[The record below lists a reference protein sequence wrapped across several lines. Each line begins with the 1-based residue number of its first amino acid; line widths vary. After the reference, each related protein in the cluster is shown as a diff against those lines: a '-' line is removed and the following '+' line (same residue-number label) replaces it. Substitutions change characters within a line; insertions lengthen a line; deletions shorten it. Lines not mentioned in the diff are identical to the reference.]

1 VDRFEWAL
9 TEEELAGA
17 PAHTPD
23 PVELADVQMLLAGAY
38 APLDG
43 FMSQADC
50 AALERHGRLPAD
62 GVWPVITLVV
72 PDAAV
77 GVGARAVVLTDP
89 EGAPVGA
96 LQIAERWPAR
106 QPGHSHLSGAVRA
119 YGDGGVPFHRF
130 RLSAA
135 DTRQRLGAGRAA
147 EAGPPSSRLTPDR
160 AGASRAAE
168 AVPPSSRLTPDRA
181 GASRVVGFFADRP
194 LHRPQLAQ
202 LLHTARQLTAQIVLL
217 VPVAEAGPDGLEQH
231 ALLRC
236 VLAAA
241 DRLPDPLVIA
251 IPLHRRGDQ
260 FADGALRARVAEAY
274 GVTHLLSTAETI
286 AGRGPRVLVPRALAY
301 DTRDG
306 QWRDRN
312 DVSARF
318 ARLPLTP
325 EQISEMLDDGETLPE
340 WHTPPAVARELAR
353 ARPPRR
359 QRGVVLFFTG
369 LSGSGKS
376 TVAQGVAE
384 VLREEG
390 ERSITMLDGDVVRRE
405 LSRGLG
411 FSREDRDL
419 NIRRIGWV
427 AAEVARHGGV
437 AIACP
442 IAPYHAARAAA
453 RALTRTAGGDFILVH
468 VATPLEVCEKRDRK
482 GLYAKARAGLI
493 KGMTG
498 VDDPYEAPT
507 DAELTI
513 DTSEGS
519 VDEAVDEVLDFL
531 VNGGWINL
539 PEAD

>member
-1 VDRFEWAL
+1 MDRFEWAL
-9 TEEELAGA
+9 SDQDLADA
-17 PAHTPD
+17 PAHTPE
-23 PVELADVQMLLAGAY
+23 PVELADLQMLLAGAY

-43 FMSQADC
+43 FMSRSDC
-50 AALERHGRLPAD
+50 AAVEQHGRLPDD
-62 GVWPVITLVV
+62 GVWPPITLVV

-77 GVGARAVVLTDP
+77 RPEAKAVVLTDP

-96 LQIAERWPAR
+96 LHIAERWPAR
-106 QPGHSHLSGAVRA
+106 KPGHSHLAGAVRA
-119 YGDGGVPFHRF
+119 YGDGGLPFHRY

-135 DTRQRLGAGRAA
+135 EARHQLQAGRV
-147 EAGPPSSRLTPDR
+147 L
-160 AGASRAAE
+160 
-168 AVPPSSRLTPDRA
+168 
-181 GASRVVGFFADRP
+181 GFYADRP

-202 LLHTARQLTAQIVLL
+202 LLHTARQLNAQIVLL
-217 VPVAEAGPDGLEQH
+217 VPVAEPGPDGLEQH

-241 DRLPDPLVIA
+241 DRLPDPLVVA

-286 AGRGPRVLVPRALAY
+286 AGRGPRILVPRALAY

-306 QWRDRN
+306 QWRDAN
-312 DVSARF
+312 DVNPRF
-318 ARLPLTP
+318 ARLPLTTD
-325 EQISEMLDDGETLPE
+325 EIAQVLDDGETLPE
-340 WHTPPAVARELAR
+340 WHTPPAVARELSK

-359 QRGVVLFFTG
+359 QRGLVLFFTG

-376 TVAQGVAE
+376 TVAHGVAE

-390 ERSITMLDGDVVRRE
+390 ERTITMLDGDIVRRE

-411 FSREDRDL
+411 FGREDRDL
-419 NIRRIGWV
+419 NIRRIGFV

-437 AIACP
+437 AVACP
-442 IAPYHAARAAA
+442 IAPYAAA
-453 RALTRTAGGDFILVH
+453 RAGARALARTAGADFILVH
-468 VATPLEVCEKRDRK
+468 VATPLDVCEKRDRK

-493 KGMTG
+493 RGMTG
-498 VDDPYEAPT
+498 IDDPYEAPT

-513 DTSEGS
+513 DTSHGTVE
-519 VDEAVDEVLDFL
+519 DAVDLVLDYL
-531 VNGGWINL
+531 VNGGWISL
-539 PEAD
+539 PEA

>member
-1 VDRFEWAL
+1 MDRFEWAL
-9 TEEELAGA
+9 TDEDLASA
-17 PAHTPD
+17 PAHTPE
-23 PVELADVQMLLAGAY
+23 PVELADLQMLLAGAY

-43 FMSQADC
+43 FMSRADC
-50 AALERHGRLPAD
+50 AAVEQHGRLPND
-62 GVWPVITLVV
+62 GVWPLITLLI
-72 PDAAV
+72 PDVAV
-77 GVGARAVVLTDP
+77 RPEAKAVVLTDP

-96 LQIAERWPAR
+96 LHIAERWPAR
-106 QPGHSHLSGAVRA
+106 KPGHSYLSGAVRA
-119 YGDGGVPFHRF
+119 YGDGGLPFHRY

-135 DTRQRLGAGRAA
+135 EARHHLHAGQT
-147 EAGPPSSRLTPDR
+147 EA
-160 AGASRAAE
+160 
-168 AVPPSSRLTPDRA
+168 PDRA
-181 GASRVVGFFADRP
+181 GASRVLGFYADRP

-202 LLHTARQLTAQIVLL
+202 LLHTARQLSAQIVLL
-217 VPVAEAGPDGLEQH
+217 VPVAEPGPDGLEQH

-241 DRLPDPLVIA
+241 ERLPDPLVVA
-251 IPLHRRGDQ
+251 IPLHRREDQ

-306 QWRDRN
+306 QWRDAN
-312 DVSARF
+312 DVNPRF

-325 EQISEMLDDGETLPE
+325 DEIAQLLDDGETLPE
-340 WHTPPAVARELAR
+340 WHTPPGVARELAK

-359 QRGVVLFFTG
+359 QRGLVLFFTG

-376 TVAQGVAE
+376 TVAHGVAE

-405 LSRGLG
+405 LSKGLG
-411 FSREDRDL
+411 FGKEDRDL
-419 NIRRIGWV
+419 NIRRIGFV

-442 IAPYHAARAAA
+442 IAPYAAA
-453 RALTRTAGGDFILVH
+453 RAVARAMARTAGADFILVH

-493 KGMTG
+493 RGMTG
-498 VDDPYEAPT
+498 IDDPYEAPT

-513 DTSEGS
+513 DTSQGS
-519 VDEAVDEVLDFL
+519 VEDAVDEVLDYL
-531 VNGGWINL
+531 VNGSWISL
-539 PEAD
+539 PEA

>member
-17 PAHTPD
+17 PAHTPE
-23 PVELADVQMLLAGAY
+23 PVELADLQMLLAGAY

-43 FMSQADC
+43 FMSRADC
-50 AALERHGRLPAD
+50 ATLERHGRLPSD

-72 PDAAV
+72 PDTV
-77 GVGARAVVLTDP
+77 VREGARAVLLTDP

-96 LQIAERWPAR
+96 LHIAERWPAR
-106 QPGHSHLSGAVRA
+106 RPGHSHLSGAVRS
-119 YGDGGVPFHRF
+119 YGDGGAASHRY

-135 DTRQRLGAGRAA
+135 EVRRQLGAG
-147 EAGPPSSRLTPDR
+147 
-160 AGASRAAE
+160 
-168 AVPPSSRLTPDRA
+168 
-181 GASRVVGFFADRP
+181 RVVGFFADRP
-194 LHRPQLAQ
+194 LHRPQLVQ

-217 VPVAEAGPDGLEQH
+217 VPVAEPGPDGLEQH

-241 DRLPDPLVIA
+241 DRLPEPLVVA
-251 IPLHRRGDQ
+251 IPLHRREDQ
-260 FADGALRARVAEAY
+260 FTDGALRARVAEAY

-301 DTRDG
+301 DIRDG

-312 DVSARF
+312 DVNARF

-325 EQISEMLDDGETLPE
+325 EQIAEILNDGETLPE

-376 TVAQGVAE
+376 TVAHGVAE

-390 ERSITMLDGDVVRRE
+390 ERTITMLDGDVVRRE
-405 LSRGLG
+405 LSKGLG
-411 FSREDRDL
+411 FGKEDRDL

-442 IAPYHAARAAA
+442 IAPYHAARAGA
-453 RALTRTAGGDFILVH
+453 RAMARTAGADFILVY

-493 KGMTG
+493 RGMTG
-498 VDDPYEAPT
+498 VDDPYEVPT

-513 DTSEGS
+513 DTSVGT
-519 VDEAVDEVLDFL
+519 VDDAVDEVLDYL
-531 VNGGWINL
+531 VNGGWISL
-539 PEAD
+539 PEA

>member
-1 VDRFEWAL
+1 MDRFEWAL

-17 PAHTPD
+17 PAYTPD

-50 AALERHGRLPAD
+50 AALERQGRLPTD
-62 GVWPVITLVV
+62 GVWPAITLVV
-72 PDAAV
+72 PDAV
-77 GVGARAVVLTDP
+77 LGVDARAVVLTDP

-106 QPGHSHLSGAVRA
+106 RPGYSRLSGAVRA
-119 YGDGGVPFHRF
+119 YGDGGVPFHRY

-135 DTRQRLGAGRAA
+135 DARQRLGTG
-147 EAGPPSSRLTPDR
+147 
-160 AGASRAAE
+160 
-168 AVPPSSRLTPDRA
+168 
-181 GASRVVGFFADRP
+181 RVVGFFADRP

-217 VPVAEAGPDGLEQH
+217 VPVAEPGPDGLEQH

-241 DRLPDPLVIA
+241 ERLPDPLVVA

-260 FADGALRARVAEAY
+260 FADGALRARVSEAY

-325 EQISEMLDDGETLPE
+325 EQIAEVLDDGETLPE

-390 ERSITMLDGDVVRRE
+390 ERTITMLDGDVVRRE

-442 IAPYHAARAAA
+442 IAPYHAARAGA
-453 RALTRTAGGDFILVH
+453 RALARTAGGDFILVH

-498 VDDPYEAPT
+498 VDDPYEAPA

-513 DTSEGS
+513 DTSEGT
-519 VDEAVDEVLDFL
+519 VDEAVDAVLDYL
-531 VNGGWINL
+531 VNGGWIGL
-539 PEAD
+539 PEA